1 MVSKL
6 ISETIWGPLGMMCMM
21 CVHVC
26 MYACGTQASA
36 MTPFLLPNKYLDN
49 YEFADDSSLY

>member
-6 ISETIWGPLGMMCMM
+6 ISETIWEPSGMI

-26 MYACGTQASA
+26 MYAGGTQASA
-36 MTPFLLPNKYLDN
+36 MTPFLLLNRYLDN
-49 YEFADDSSLY
+49 YEFADDNSFY